1 MDFWESLV
9 ERLEKEDGGKQ
20 AWEPLPSKSAMP
32 YRGWTLRDG
41 LVETLGCDR
50 RLGFMAYWEFVELS
64 DRFQEVVQL
73 LGGHDVVD
81 RWSNM
86 PGRTWSEVEEVIMTS
101 AQKSPLEVGV
111 LLPTL
116 RPFSDKKSPL
126 TGCIPFVQLAAVS
139 QFAYMNQPEKSLEQ
153 FLAQLDIEPRT
164 DPWQI
169 LSKVDPHIAFHDAP
183 EGTKK
188 LCEGMNEHANI
199 ERERSTSEPYLAGQ
213 LISPA
218 RILWLLAKEEEP
230 ASVAELAV
238 RLEARNTQRRKQAG

>member
-1 MDFWESLV
+1 MLSTMNFWELLV
-9 ERLEKEDGGKQ
+9 DHIEKK
-20 AWEPLPSKSAMP
+20 WVPLPATPATP
-32 YRGWTLRDG
+32 YNGWTLRDG

-50 RLGFMAYWEFVELS
+50 RLGFMGYWEFVELS
-64 DRFQEVVQL
+64 DRFQEVARL
-73 LGGHDVVD
+73 IGGVDVVD

-86 PGRTWSEVEEVIMTS
+86 PGRTWNEVEDVIATA
-101 AQKSPLEVGV
+101 AQKSPLEVGA

-139 QFAYMNQPEKSLEQ
+139 QFAYMNQPEKPLEQ
-153 FLAQLDIEPRT
+153 FLAQLGIEPRT

-169 LSKVDPHIAFHDAP
+169 LSKVDPHIAFQDASA
-183 EGTKK
+183 EAGRLTSA
-188 LCEGMNEHANI
+188 MNEHAKI

-218 RILWLLAKEEEP
+218 RILWLLAKEEESC
-230 ASVAELAV
+230 SVAELAV
-238 RLEARNTQRRKQAG
+238 RLEARNAERRKQAS